1 MPLNPSLVSW
11 GGKVMFY
18 DIFRGKI
25 KPREVNSLN
34 CLKLHNL

>member
-1 MPLNPSLVSW
+1 MPLKPSLVSW

-18 DIFRGKI
+18 DILQI

-34 CLKLHNL
+34 YLKLHNL